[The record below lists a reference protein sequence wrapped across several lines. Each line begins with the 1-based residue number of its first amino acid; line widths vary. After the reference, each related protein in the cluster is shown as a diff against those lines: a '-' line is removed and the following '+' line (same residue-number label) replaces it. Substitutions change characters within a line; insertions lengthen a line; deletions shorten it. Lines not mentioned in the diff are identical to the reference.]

1 MLSQEVRNLWAW
13 TSHPIARQYKIVLSL
28 LSIHNVARCIMR
40 FRKHTNFTCM
50 TRLNNSCPLNI
61 AVKQLRKALQRGFQA
76 YDLIRLTTGQ
86 KGYRQLGLLPGAYQM
101 SLCPC
106 LCFSRPCPP
115 ECQPSPPFQ
124 PCWTPPS
131 AFSSPLCSQAV
142 NKISF
147 FKGILVFNSYTHRS

>member
-1 MLSQEVRNLWAW
+1 MHIVLKKVFAYGEEQVLSQEVQNLWAW

-28 LSIHNVARCIMR
+28 LPTYNVARCIMR

-61 AVKQLRKALQRGFQA
+61 AVKQLRKLLQRGFQA
-76 YDLIRLTTGQ
+76 YGLIKLTTGQ

-124 PCWTPPS
+124 PC
-131 AFSSPLCSQAV
+131 
-142 NKISF
+142 
-147 FKGILVFNSYTHRS
+147 